1 MVEPIIQRGK
11 YNPEGKISA
20 IMVEPIINIKSKEDQ
35 MNSKIIDKMIG
46 IVGEDWVVSSSKDV
60 ESYIKDETEEAIAP
74 EPCYDCIVVKPR
86 TTEEVSKIMK
96 YANSEK
102 ITVVVRGGGT
112 GCAGAVVPVKPSII
126 LSTERMNQIL
136 EIDDNNMMVYCEA
149 GVTLFDLEEEFK
161 KHDSLFFPVHPG
173 DEGAQV
179 GGMIVQ
185 NAGGVRAVR
194 HGVMRNHVKGLEIV
208 LPTGEIIKTGGKLI
222 KDNTG
227 YDITHLMIGSEGT
240 LGIITKAYL
249 KLYPKSSNSGSLLI
263 SFDDKKSAIEVVPKI
278 LKKGI
283 TPLAIE
289 YLERQFM
296 EKSADDLGLKWP
308 AEKGKVDLYFILDE
322 KKQDDLYE
330 VSEKIVEECEK
341 NGAVDSLIA
350 ETYKEQ
356 RAILEIRS
364 HGYPSVQSQVVDILD
379 VCVPIGSINDYMD
392 GIEMLSKKYD
402 AYIPS
407 FGHVGDGNI
416 HNFIIT
422 EDGTKPENY
431 EDLSEEIFKL
441 AVELG
446 GTITAEHGVGK
457 IRNSR
462 LRLQYTDKHL
472 DILRQIKK
480 VFDPEDILNP
490 ETGITS
496 L

>member
-1 MVEPIIQRGK
+1 MDKTIIK
-11 YNPEGKISA
+11 
-20 IMVEPIINIKSKEDQ
+20 
-35 MNSKIIDKMIG
+35 KMEE
-46 IVGEDWVVSSSKDV
+46 IVGKDWVVSNLKDV
-60 ESYIKDETEEAIAP
+60 KPYIKDETEEAIAP
-74 EPCYDCIVVKPR
+74 QACSDCIVVKPR
-86 TTEEVSKIMK
+86 TTEEISQILFFCNDENV
-96 YANSEK
+96 
-102 ITVVVRGGGT
+102 TTVVRGGGT
-112 GCAGAVVPVKPSII
+112 GCAGAAVPIKPSLI
-126 LSTERMNQIL
+126 LSTERMNKIL
-136 EIDDNNMMVYCEA
+136 EIDDNNMMVECEA

-194 HGVMRNHVKGLEIV
+194 HGVMRNHVKGMEIV
-208 LPTGEIIKTGGKLI
+208 LPTGEVIKTGGKLI

-227 YDITHLMIGSEGT
+227 YDLTHLMIGSEGT

-296 EKSADDLGLKWP
+296 EKSADDLGLEWP
-308 AEKGKVDLYFILDE
+308 AKKGKVDLYFILDE
-322 KKQDDLYE
+322 KNQEDLYE
-330 VSEKIVEECEK
+330 VSEKIVEECER

-350 ETYKEQ
+350 ETYNEQ

-364 HGYPSVQSQVVDILD
+364 HGYPSVQSKVVDILD
-379 VCVPIGSINDYMD
+379 VCVPMGSINDYMD
-392 GIEMLSKKYD
+392 GIEKLSLKYD

-431 EDLSEEIFKL
+431 NELSQNIFEL
-441 AVELG
+441 AVGLG

-462 LRLQYTDKHL
+462 LNIQYSEKHL

-480 VFDPEDILNP
+480 VFDPNNILNP
-490 ETGITS
+490 GTGITS